1 MTNILQKGLDAHIR
15 KHSHKHVHKFLHHIK
30 HIHHTM
36 LHVGELLIIATLGWS
51 SLLFANY
58 NVSYESFHR
67 ANMAEVNKYLLSAEK
82 IEKPEQ
88 NNLISTRNIDQSVNN
103 TFVAG
108 YCTYGAARISPEFFP
123 LS

>member
-1 MTNILQKGLDAHIR
+1 MTSILQKELDAHIQ
-15 KHSHKHVHKFLHHIK
+15 KHSHRRVHKFLHHIK
-30 HIHHTM
+30 NIHHTV
-36 LHVGELLIIATLGWS
+36 LHVGELIVIVSLGWG

-67 ANMAEVNKYLLSAEK
+67 NNMTEVTKYLLSAEK
-82 IEKPEQ
+82 IGKPDQ

-103 TFVAG
+103 TFAAG

-123 LS
+123 FS